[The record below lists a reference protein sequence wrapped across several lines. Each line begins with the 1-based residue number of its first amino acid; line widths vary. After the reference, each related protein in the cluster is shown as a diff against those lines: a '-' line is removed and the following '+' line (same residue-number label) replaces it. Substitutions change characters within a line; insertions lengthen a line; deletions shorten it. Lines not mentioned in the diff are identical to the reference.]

1 MKALHLQLRDQAR
14 LLESQDSG
22 RAEREGKQQSLR
34 EMARRCAPRS
44 VFNAPIQ
51 TQEQLR
57 GGVKVRYG
65 ISGSVGKAVTTQ

>member
-1 MKALHLQLRDQAR
+1 MKAFHLQLRDHTC
-14 LLESQDSG
+14 LLESQGSG
-22 RAEREGKQQSLR
+22 HAENESKQRSLH

-51 TQEQLR
+51 AQEQLR

-65 ISGSVGKAVTTQ
+65 IFGSVGKAVTTQ